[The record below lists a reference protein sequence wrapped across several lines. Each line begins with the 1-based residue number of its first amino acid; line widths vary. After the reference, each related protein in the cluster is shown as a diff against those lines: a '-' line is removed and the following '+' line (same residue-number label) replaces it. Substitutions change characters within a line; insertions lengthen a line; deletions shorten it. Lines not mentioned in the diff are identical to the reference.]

1 MNCSAC
7 GSVIQDGAKFC
18 AVCGTPVIR
27 EIFCTNCGNK
37 LTAEQKFCP
46 QCGAAMAGG
55 ATANMGMTDKA
66 SEKKESKFKSNVV
79 TKALKDV
86 PGNVISEEVAE
97 DIAKIISMH
106 ALGAA
111 ASGAATA
118 WIPGAGA
125 TVATAGQIAFIWSM
139 YVRISDRVG
148 INLSKKKLKFL
159 GSAIV
164 SNLASA
170 AGSYLAATAISL
182 IPGVGSVAAVLLMAG
197 AGYALVTV
205 AGIIYINLM
214 SSLIKTGADMT
225 AMSDEEL
232 KAKMT
237 EIMKEQ
243 NIKGMMKDAQ
253 TEYVKARKAGTVSG
267 KETVELEEEE

>member
-1 MNCSAC
+1 MNCSVC
-7 GSVIQDGAKFC
+7 GSFIQDGAKFC
-18 AVCGTPVIR
+18 AECGAPVIR
-27 EIFCTNCGNK
+27 EVFCTNCGNK
-37 LTAEQKFCP
+37 LTKEQKFCP
-46 QCGAAMAGG
+46 QCGTAAGG
-55 ATANMGMTDKA
+55 VTSNLENAEK
-66 SEKKESKFKSNVV
+66 SVEKKENRFKSNVV

-86 PGNVISEEVAE
+86 PGNVISEETAE

-125 TVATAGQIAFIWSM
+125 TVATAGQIAFIWTM
-139 YVRISDRVG
+139 YIRIGERVG
-148 INLSKKKLKFL
+148 INLSKEKLKFL

-170 AGSYLAATAISL
+170 AGSYLAASAISL
-182 IPGVGSVAAVLLMAG
+182 IPGVGSVAAILLMAG

-205 AGIIYINLM
+205 AGVIYINLM
-214 SSLIKTGADMT
+214 SSLIKTGTDMAT
-225 AMSDEEL
+225 MSNEEL
-232 KAKMT
+232 KAKMA
-237 EIMKEQ
+237 EVMKEQ
-243 NIKGMMKDAQ
+243 NIKSMMKDAQ
-253 TEYVKARKAGTVSG
+253 TEYVKARKEGAVSG